1 MLYMQEMLF
10 EVAFMPKDVKE
21 NSSSVCVIIDVIRAS
36 TTITHLLKKG
46 CAEIVLTNDERVTM
60 QENPSYRNGGTVI
73 CAEQI
78 SGDAAEGADFSPS
91 LMAVDEVDVGDR
103 RVVMRTTNGTVAIH
117 TLQERGVK
125 HIFVG
130 CMNNAEA
137 VMREAVLLAKEL
149 ETSVMIVSAG
159 RDSTRIA
166 ALDDAYCAA
175 ELLKYGKQIAE
186 GNDMTPVVADSGVIA
201 SSLLLAYQDA
211 TDAFLQSASGAVM
224 QRIHC
229 EKDIFTCALKNTTDI
244 VGKVSIDEDNIVIKK
259 VKKVIFS

>member
-1 MLYMQEMLF
+1 MNEILF

-21 NSSSVCVIIDVIRAS
+21 NSSPVCVVIDVIRAS
-36 TTITHLLKKG
+36 TTMTHLLKKG
-46 CAEIVLTNDERVTM
+46 CREIVLTNDEQQTM
-60 QENPSYRNGGTVI
+60 LENPSFRNDGTVI
-73 CAEQI
+73 CAEQL
-78 SGDAAEGADFSPS
+78 SGSAAEGADFSPS
-91 LMAVDEVDVGDR
+91 LMAVAKGDVEGR

-149 ETSVMIVSAG
+149 DTGVMIVAAG
-159 RDSTRIA
+159 RDNTRIA

-175 ELLKYGKQIAE
+175 ELLKYGKQIAME
-186 GNDMTPVVADSGVIA
+186 NELTPIVADSGVIA
-201 SSLLLAYQDA
+201 SSLLVAYKDA

-224 QRIHC
+224 KRIDC
-229 EKDIFTCALKNTTDI
+229 ERDIFTCAEKNTTDV
-244 VGKVSIDEDNIVIKK
+244 VGKASFIENKIS
-259 VKKVIFS
+259 VKEVGKLVYS